1 MLMGLCEE
9 PMRKRLSFLT
19 NLFALSAVSEVYRNG
34 IVLNN
39 VDKLQNING
48 GVYGML
54 TDYNSS
60 ARLTS
65 VKNFGLLGPFVSY
78 KENEVL

>member
-1 MLMGLCEE
+1 L
-9 PMRKRLSFLT
+9 
-19 NLFALSAVSEVYRNG
+19 LSAVSEVYRNG

-54 TDYNSS
+54 RDYNRSE
-60 ARLTS
+60 RLTS

-78 KENEVL
+78 EENEVLSIQPLTVSLNNLRWVC